1 MDDRRFRTLTP
12 SRLLLAVL
20 VGIVPLG
27 LLAARTFAFPGDRVT
42 IGAVVV
48 GILLFVSALALPA
61 LLLARWQSDRESR

>member
-1 MDDRRFRTLTP
+1 MVDSRSRGRDP

-20 VGIVPLG
+20 VVIVPLG
-27 LLAARTFAFPGDRVT
+27 LLAARTFEFPGDRVT

-48 GILLFVSALALPA
+48 GVLLFIGALALPA